1 MWACVEPR
9 PPPSCPA
16 AWIIDLPAGRPSEDL
31 ARLKARNASGL
42 RRPGRRK
49 APTSPKRTPAVRKP
63 YRLGDKTLENHCR
76 TLIPGYDPWRDAG
89 DCYFD
94 HAAGKAA
101 CRFFHDKLSH
111 VKGKKARQP
120 FDLAHWQIAVIGNVF
135 GWKKPDGSRRY
146 REVLIYVPRKNGKTT
161 LAAGIVLIGLLED
174 DEPGAEIYGAGA
186 KYAQACYVFEHA
198 RGMVRN
204 CEELNERCQI
214 FKGQAKAIQLTDH
227 PENVDDIGCYRP
239 ISSES
244 TEGHGQNTH
253 MGIID
258 ELHLQ
263 PDDTL
268 VNSMRTATASEDRRQ
283 PLIVYLTTAD
293 FDRPSVC
300 NQIHEYASK
309 VRDGL
314 CDPSFLPVIFEATK
328 EEYWTDE
335 AVWHRANP
343 NLGVSVSLDYL
354 RKECQRAQEVPTYEN
369 TFKRLHLNIKTGQ
382 ETVFIPLDQWDE
394 CDDAVD
400 EKQLKGRKC
409 FGGLDLAS
417 RSDIAAWVL
426 LFPPDKTDGKWRVL
440 PRFFMPTDNAPERE
454 RRDRVPYATWGR
466 QGFVTLTPGN
476 VIDYATIENKIIEDG
491 KRFNIVDIGADR
503 WNLEYLR
510 QQLSKIGVDF
520 VEFGQGFQ
528 SMSEPTKELV
538 GKLIPSG
545 VLAHGGNPV
554 LRWMVGHAACKEDPA
569 GNVKLDKQKSSEK
582 IDGLVALV
590 MALGRAMVDL
600 TQVSVYKKGR
610 GLIRI

>member
-1 MWACVEPR
+1 M
-9 PPPSCPA
+9 
-16 AWIIDLPAGRPSEDL
+16 
-31 ARLKARNASGL
+31 RNAPGL
-42 RRPGRRK
+42 RRPGRK
-49 APTSPKRTPAVRKP
+49 QPKPTPKRPPAVRKP
-63 YRLGDKTLENHCR
+63 YRLGDKTLEKCCR

-94 HAAGKAA
+94 HDAGKAA
-101 CRFFHDKLSH
+101 CRFFYEKLSH
-111 VKGKKARQP
+111 VKGDKARQT
-120 FDLAHWQIAVIGNVF
+120 FDLEPWQIAVIGNVF
-135 GWKKPDGSRRY
+135 GWKNPDGNRRY
-146 REVLIYVPRKNGKTT
+146 REVLVYVPRKNGKTT
-161 LAAGIVLIGLLED
+161 MAAGIVLEGLFED

-198 RGMVRN
+198 QGMVKN
-204 CEELNERCQI
+204 CDELYDRCQI
-214 FKGQAKAIQLTDH
+214 FKGQAKAIQLTEH
-227 PENVDDIGCYRP
+227 PDNVDDIGCYRP
-239 ISSES
+239 ISSEN

-263 PDDTL
+263 NDDAL

-300 NQIHEYASK
+300 NEIHEYACK

-314 CDPSFLPVIFEATK
+314 CDSTFLPVIFEAKLEDDWTS
-328 EEYWTDE
+328 EE
-335 AVWHRANP
+335 VWHRANP

-354 RKECQRAQEVPTYEN
+354 RKECRRAQEVPTYLN

-382 ETVFIPLDQWDE
+382 QTVFIPLDQWDA
-394 CDDAVD
+394 CDDEVD
-400 EKQLKGRKC
+400 EKLLKGRKC

-440 PRFFMPTDNAPERE
+440 PRFFIPADNARERE
-454 RRDRVPYATWGR
+454 RRDRVPYMTWAR
-466 QGFVTLTPGN
+466 QGFVTLTDGN
-476 VIDYATIENKIIEDG
+476 VIDYAAIEKAIIDDG
-491 KRFNIVDIGADR
+491 KLYNIVDIGADR

-510 QQLSKIGVDF
+510 QQLSNVGANL
-520 VEFGQGFQ
+520 VEFGQGFR

-538 GKLIPSG
+538 EKLIPSV

-569 GNVKLDKQKSSEK
+569 GNVKLDKQKSAEK

-590 MALGRAMVDL
+590 MALGRAMVHAIPDY
-600 TQVSVYKKGR
+600 SE
-610 GLIRI
+610 IRRL

>member
-1 MWACVEPR
+1 M
-9 PPPSCPA
+9 
-16 AWIIDLPAGRPSEDL
+16 PAGRPKGGSESL
-31 ARLKARNASGL
+31 ARLKARNAPGL
-42 RRPGRRK
+42 RRPGRRAPK
-49 APTSPKRTPAVRKP
+49 PVPQRAPTERKP
-63 YRLGDKTLENHCR
+63 YRLGDKTLETYCR
-76 TLIPGYDPWRDAG
+76 TLIPGYDPWRDVG

-94 HAAGKAA
+94 HAAAKAA
-101 CRFFHDKLSH
+101 CRFFYDKLSH
-111 VKGKKARQP
+111 VKGKKAGQP
-120 FDLAHWQIAVIGNVF
+120 FDLAKWQIAVIGNTY

-146 REVLIYVPRKNGKTT
+146 RELLIYIPRKNGKTC
-161 LAAGIVLIGLLED
+161 LAAGMVLLGLFED
-174 DEPGAEIYGAGA
+174 QEYGAEIYGAAA
-186 KYAQACYVFEHA
+186 KYSQACYVFDHA
-198 RGMVRN
+198 QGMVKN
-204 CEELNERCQI
+204 CPELHERCQI
-214 FKGQAKAIQLTDH
+214 YKGQAKAIQLIDH
-227 PENVDDIGCYRP
+227 PANLDDLGCYRP

-253 MGIID
+253 MGVID

-314 CDPSFLPVIFEATK
+314 SDPSFLPVIFEATK
-328 EEYWTDE
+328 DDDWADE
-335 AVWHRANP
+335 KVWARVNP
-343 NLGVSVSLDYL
+343 NLGVSVSLEYL
-354 RKECQRAQEVPTYEN
+354 RRECTLAQEVPAHQN
-369 TFKRLHLNIKTGQ
+369 TFLRLHLNIRTGQ
-382 ETVFIPLDQWDE
+382 ETVFIPLDQWDA
-394 CDDAVD
+394 CDDEVD

-440 PRFFMPTDNAPERE
+440 PRFFIPADNARE
-454 RRDRVPYATWGR
+454 RARKDRAPYITWAREGC
-466 QGFVTLTPGN
+466 VTLTPGN
-476 VIDYATIENKIIEDG
+476 VIDYSVIEKTIVDDG
-491 KRFNIVDIGADR
+491 KVFNVVDIGADR

-510 QQLSKIGVDF
+510 QQLSNVGTEL
-520 VEFGQGFQ
+520 VEFGQGYR

-538 GKLIPSG
+538 HKLIPS
-545 VLAHGGNPV
+545 VALAHGGNPV

-569 GNVKLDKQKSSEK
+569 GGVKLDKKRSSEK

-590 MALGRAMVDL
+590 MALGRAMVHANFDYNEL
-600 TQVSVYKKGR
+600 
-610 GLIRI
+610 RIISL

>member
-1 MWACVEPR
+1 MGKRGPKPLSTEQLAARGSWRAAARKKAAR
-9 PPPSCPA
+9 P
-16 AWIIDLPAGRPSEDL
+16 I
-31 ARLKARNASGL
+31 
-42 RRPGRRK
+42 
-49 APTSPKRTPAVRKP
+49 PKRAPVVRKP
-63 YRLGDKTLENHCR
+63 YRLGDKTLENYCR

-111 VKGKKARQP
+111 VKGQKARQP
-120 FDLAHWQIAVIGNVF
+120 FDLANWQIAVIGNVF

-161 LAAGIVLIGLLED
+161 MAAGIVLLGLFED

-198 RGMVRN
+198 QGMVKN
-204 CEELNERCQI
+204 CDELYDRCQI
-214 FKGQAKAIQLTDH
+214 FKGQAKAIQLTEH
-227 PENVDDIGCYRP
+227 PDNVDDIGCYRP

-314 CDPSFLPVIFEATK
+314 CDPSFLPVIYEAPLDAD
-328 EEYWTDE
+328 WTDE
-335 AVWHRANP
+335 AVWHASNP

-354 RKECQRAQEVPTYEN
+354 RKECKRAQEIPAYQN
-369 TFKRLHLNIKTGQ
+369 TFLRLHLNIKTGQ
-382 ETVFIPLDQWDE
+382 ETVFIPLEQWDA
-394 CDDAVD
+394 CDGEVD
-400 EKQLKGRKC
+400 EKALKGRKC

-417 RSDIAAWVL
+417 QSDIAAWVL
-426 LFPPDKTDGKWRVL
+426 LFPPTKTDDKWRVL
-440 PRFFMPTDNAPERE
+440 PRFFIPAENARERE
-454 RRDRVPYATWGR
+454 RRDRAPYITWGK
-466 QGFVTLTPGN
+466 QGLVTLTAGSS
-476 VIDYATIENKIIEDG
+476 IHYKAIEATIIADG
-491 KRFNIVDIGADR
+491 NSFDIADIGADD

-510 QQLSKIGVDF
+510 QELSEIGVEM
-520 VEFGQGFQ
+520 VKFGQGFR
-528 SMSEPTKELV
+528 SMSEPTKKLV
-538 GKLIPSG
+538 HGLIPAG
-545 VLAHGGNPV
+545 LLAHGGNPV
-554 LRWMVGHAACKEDPA
+554 LRWMVGHAMCQEDSA

-590 MALGRAMVDL
+590 MALGRAMVHA
-600 TQVSVYKKGR
+600 TQKYSKR
-610 GLIRI
+610 GIIRL